1 MNSTSNSFPP
11 IPITPPPPL
20 LPPEPIAS
28 DYVEMI
34 TLVLMFIIGAPL
46 NLAAYTQLAERPIH
60 TRLDILKRHL
70 NYSDLLVIF
79 VYVPSRACWLL
90 TYDWRGGDLLCKVVK
105 FMHTFA
111 FQSSSNVIVCIAVD
125 RLLSVLSHAHNS
137 PSKAH
142 RRTRA
147 FMSIAWTVAFIVS
160 LPQLAIWRSYV
171 AFKEINWSQCL
182 QIWEIARLELG
193 PTPDKLAYNT
203 LLSYETLYSS
213 LHMGLVFWIP
223 AMTIL
228 LCYMV
233 VLWWV
238 WVNSRISL
246 SGSSLRVV
254 RGPSLPTAFDSND
267 TTLLTRASE
276 WKPLKTFTK
285 NKDAAVNDEKAMPKI
300 IVSDEN
306 CGLQTNGDN
315 HQRVSITSTEAYAKA
330 GAHMSSC
337 QSYNAR
343 ITRSRAIRVSFQLVA
358 AYIICWLPYNLLGVL
373 RFASP
378 KIVGYHSS
386 LYFLHEL
393 IVFNSV
399 INPYLYGLF
408 GNLRKPV
415 SRNYD

>member
-1 MNSTSNSFPP
+1 MTSL
-11 IPITPPPPL
+11 I
-20 LPPEPIAS
+20 
-28 DYVEMI
+28 
-34 TLVLMFIIGAPL
+34 LMFIVGAPL
-46 NLAAYTQLAERPIH
+46 NLAAYTQLSERPIH

-70 NYSDLLVIF
+70 NMTDLLVIF
-79 VYVPSRACWLL
+79 VYVPSRACWLM

-105 FMHTFA
+105 FLHTFA
-111 FQSSSNVIVCIAVD
+111 FQSSSNVIVCIAID

-142 RRTRA
+142 RRTRC
-147 FMSIAWTVAFIVS
+147 MLSVAWTIAFISS
-160 LPQLAIWRSYV
+160 LPQLAIWRNYL
-171 AFKEINWSQCL
+171 AFKKENWNQCL
-182 QIWEIARLELG
+182 QTWEITRIEMSMRGVVDDAVKNRLYSL
-193 PTPDKLAYNT
+193 
-203 LLSYETLYSS
+203 ETLYSVI
-213 LHMGLVFWIP
+213 HMGMVFWIP
-223 AMTIL
+223 VLIVL
-228 LCYMV
+228 LCYVV

-238 WVNSRISL
+238 WVNSRPSL
-246 SGSSLRVV
+246 SGASLRVI

-276 WKPLKTFTK
+276 WKPLKTFKK
-285 NKDAAVNDEKAMPKI
+285 NGNTSNLEEKKMPKI
-300 IVSDEN
+300 VVSDES
-306 CGLQTNGDN
+306 CGLQPTTDP
-315 HQRVSITSTEAYAKA
+315 QRTSITSTEAYSKA
-330 GAHMSSC
+330 GVHMGNS

-358 AYIICWLPYNLLGVL
+358 AYIVFWLPYNLLGVL
-373 RFASP
+373 RIADPSILP
-378 KIVGYHSS
+378 RAEISR